1 MEVSV
6 TNIGREIKVDDK
18 DGSLLQHS
26 FSEGKCSFIR
36 EMLTDWVIG

>member
-1 MEVSV
+1 MELV

-18 DGSLLQHS
+18 DGRKFTRSVHKQM
-26 FSEGKCSFIR
+26 FIS